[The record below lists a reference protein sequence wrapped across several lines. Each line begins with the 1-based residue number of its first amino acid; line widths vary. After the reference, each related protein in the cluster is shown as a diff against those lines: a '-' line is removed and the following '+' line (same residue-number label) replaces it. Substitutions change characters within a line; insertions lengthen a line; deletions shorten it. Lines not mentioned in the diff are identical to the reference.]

1 MLTCDVNGNEGMRE
15 HTNTPYNDM
24 KDVEEYYI
32 RTKAGEWALN
42 RGDNGEGVQRRE
54 GGKNE

>member
-15 HTNTPYNDM
+15 HTNTPY
-24 KDVEEYYI
+24 KDVKNVEEYYI

-42 RGDNGEGVQRRE
+42 RGDNGEGVL
-54 GGKNE
+54 